1 MSKIKTQMVIEG
13 QNKSRPAFNEVDKS
27 LTSLSGSAKAAGASI
42 AAALSVGVIAAW
54 VKRSVDAAD
63 GARKLAQGAGLTTK
77 AFTGL
82 EFAFSQSGLGRGEM
96 AKSFSQLNRAMAQAA
111 EGAGRPAA
119 AFKAL
124 GVSVTGSEGQLRA
137 GDEVLRELADK
148 FQKLPDGVEKSA
160 LAADIFGR
168 SLGSKM
174 IPLLNAGAQGIDD
187 LVRQAERLGLVIGDE
202 QAAKSEQFND
212 QLATLGKVSEGAANT
227 VAGELLPTLTEM
239 TGLLVDLS
247 ENGESAKIM
256 ATALGYGLKALAVV
270 AVVVGAS
277 FKRMGNI
284 IGGIAAAAVESAK
297 LNFSGA
303 ADILRNIS
311 EDNEKVSE
319 DMLARLKKIATG
331 GYEELGKKAAETQ
344 AKIATA
350 NEAMSA
356 STQDYARSAQ
366 RSLRDLVAAEK
377 VAQRDIERIRSD
389 RLKIEQRYAEAIAG
403 FRSGGETKANFG
415 AYQDL
420 KLAADRALAAG
431 DAEGAQRQAQAA
443 LKVLQDMAAAGENT
457 YGFEGLAKGLQQIEV
472 AAKDIEQGTAEQ
484 KIRALK
490 DELNGLMTDVKVSPE
505 LDEKAR
511 AKLLMAAQD
520 LADQLNKVLT
530 ITPTTNGDPAAPSNA
545 KPVDIRQDAPG
556 SFTNLP
562 PVEVDVVPV
571 GIRQDGP
578 NSFTNLPPVPVDVL
592 PQGIRQDGENNFTNL
607 PPVSIDLQVDQEAS
621 SQAQQQ
627 IADLA
632 QRLSAQLVIPVTPVV
647 GSTGEQQPAEANRY
661 ATGGLVRGPGSG
673 TSDSIPALLSNGE
686 YVIRAAAVSRLGQG
700 FLDLLNHG
708 MPISRFADGG
718 LVDASAVAGAAEPKF
733 KKLGRLDIAIGDQ
746 ILQTYVHPNSMGTE
760 VRRLAAK
767 FGRTHR
773 VG

>member
-1 MSKIKTQMVIEG
+1 MSKIKTQLVIEG
-13 QNKSRPAFNEVDKS
+13 QNKTRPAFNAVDKS
-27 LTSLSGSAKAAGASI
+27 LSSLSGSAKAAGASI
-42 AAALSVGVIAAW
+42 AGALSVGVIATW

-63 GARKLAQGAGLTTK
+63 GARKIAQGAGLTTK

-96 AKSFSQLNRAMAQAA
+96 AKSFSQLNRAMVQAA
-111 EGAGRPAA
+111 EGAGRPGA

-124 GVSVTGSEGQLRA
+124 GVSVTGAGGQLRA

-148 FQKLPDGVEKSA
+148 FEKLPDGVEKSA

-168 SLGSKM
+168 NLGSKM

-227 VAGELLPTLTEM
+227 VAGELLPTLTQM
-239 TGLLVDLS
+239 TGLLVEVS
-247 ENGESAKIM
+247 EDGESAKVM

-284 IGGIAAAAVESAK
+284 IGGVAAAAVESAK

-319 DMLARLKKIATG
+319 DMLARIKKIASG

-350 NEAMSA
+350 NEAMAA
-356 STQDYARSAQ
+356 STQDYARIAQ
-366 RSLRDLVAAEK
+366 RSLRDLVTAEK
-377 VAQRDIERIRSD
+377 VAQRDIERIRAD

-403 FRSGGETKANFG
+403 FRSGGETKADFG

-420 KLAADRALAAG
+420 KLAAERALAAG

-443 LKVLQDMAAAGENT
+443 LKVLQDMAAAGEST

-472 AAKDIEQGTAEQ
+472 AAKDLEQGTAEQ

-490 DELNGLMTDVKVSPE
+490 EELDGLMAEVKVSPE

-511 AKLLMAAQD
+511 AKLLTAAQD
-520 LADQLNKVLT
+520 LAEQLNNVLT
-530 ITPTTNGDPAAPSNA
+530 IAPTVGVDPAAPPKA
-545 KPVDIRQDAPG
+545 KPADIRQVSPN

-562 PVEVDVVPV
+562 PVEVDVIPT
-571 GIRQDGP
+571 GIRQDGE
-578 NSFTNLPPVPVDVL
+578 NSFTNLPPVPVDVM
-592 PQGIRQDGENNFTNL
+592 PTGIRQDGENSFTNL

-627 IADLA
+627 IAELA
-632 QRLSAQLVIPVTPVV
+632 QQLSAQLVIPVTPVV
-647 GSTGEQQPAEANRY
+647 GTTGAQPPQVDGY
-661 ATGGLVRGPGSG
+661 ATGGLVRGAGSG

-718 LVDASAVAGAAEPKF
+718 LVDASVVAGAAEPRF
-733 KKLGRLDIAIGDQ
+733 KSFGRLDIAMGDQ
-746 ILQTYVHPNSMGTE
+746 VLQTYVEPASMGDQL
-760 VRRLAAK
+760 RRLSTK
-767 FGRTHR
+767 FGRTHTR
-773 VG
+773 N

>member
-1 MSKIKTQMVIEG
+1 MSKVKTQFVIEG
-13 QNKSRPAFNEVDKS
+13 QNKTGPAFSQVDKS
-27 LTSLSGSAKAAGASI
+27 LSSLSGSAKAAGSAL
-42 AAALSVGVIAAW
+42 AGALSVGVIATW

-96 AKSFSQLNRAMAQAA
+96 AKSFSQLNRAMVQAA
-111 EGAGRPAA
+111 EGAGRPGA

-124 GVSVTGSEGQLRA
+124 GVSVTGAAGQLRA

-148 FQKLPDGVEKSA
+148 FQNLPDGVEKSA

-187 LVRQAERLGLVIGDE
+187 LVKQAERLGLVIGDE

-227 VAGELLPTLTEM
+227 VAGELLPTLTQM
-239 TGLLVDLS
+239 TGLLVEVS
-247 ENGESAKIM
+247 EDGESAKVM
-256 ATALGYGLKALAVV
+256 ATALGYGLKALAIV

-284 IGGIAAAAVESAK
+284 IGGAAAAAVEAAK

-319 DMLARLKKIATG
+319 DMLARIKKIASG

-350 NEAMSA
+350 NESMAA
-356 STQDYARSAQ
+356 STQDYARRAL

-377 VAQRDIERIRSD
+377 VAQRDIERIRAD

-403 FRSGGETKANFG
+403 FRSGGETQANFG

-443 LKVLQDMAAAGENT
+443 LKVLQDMAAAGEST
-457 YGFEGLAKGLQQIEV
+457 YGFEGLAKGLQQIEE
-472 AAKDIEQGTAEQ
+472 AAKDLEQGTAEQ

-490 DELNGLMTDVKVSPE
+490 DELDGLMADVKVSPE

-511 AKLLMAAQD
+511 AKLLTAAQD
-520 LADQLNKVLT
+520 LAEQLNNVLT
-530 ITPTTNGDPAAPSNA
+530 ITPTVSADPAVHPKA
-545 KPVDIRQDAPG
+545 KPVEIRQDSPN

-562 PVEVDVVPV
+562 PVEVDVIPT
-571 GIRQDGP
+571 GIRQDGE
-578 NSFTNLPPVPVDVL
+578 NSFTNLPPVSV
-592 PQGIRQDGENNFTNL
+592 
-607 PPVSIDLQVDQEAS
+607 DLQVDQEAAGL
-621 SQAQQQ
+621 AQQQ
-627 IADLA
+627 IAELA
-632 QRLSAQLVIPVTPVV
+632 QRLSAQLIIPVTPVV
-647 GSTGEQQPAEANRY
+647 GATGAQQPPQVDGY
-661 ATGGLVRGPGSG
+661 ATGGLVRGAGSG

-700 FLDLLNHG
+700 FLDLLNQG

-718 LVDASAVAGAAEPKF
+718 LVDASVVAGAAEPRF
-733 KKLGRLDIAIGDQ
+733 KSFGRLDIAVGGQ
-746 ILQTYVHPNSMGTE
+746 VLQTYVQTASVGDQL
-760 VRRLAAK
+760 RRLSMK
-767 FGRTHR
+767 MGRTHPR
-773 VG
+773 N